1 MKTGYIIL
9 LVALLFGQLA
19 GVTILPGVVMYVHD
33 MVLLVLLSIRF
44 WKIKHFVRPRLFG
57 PIVLFSVVG
66 LLSLFFAL
74 FKFTPWQV
82 GQGSLYLLRWIAY
95 ASVYMILAQET
106 TQGLFFLRG
115 LFFTGSAFSV
125 LGLLQYILYPNL
137 RNLWYLGW
145 DPHYFRLFSTFLDPN
160 YAGLFIV
167 LTIFL
172 GLHINKRL
180 WPVQIINL
188 LALYLTYSRGS
199 YLAFASGVVIWI
211 VMKKQWKWL
220 FGLPVF
226 AVLILL
232 PKPGGDTLRLT
243 RVDSTVSRVEN
254 WQEATKLCM
263 KSPLIGYGFNT
274 LRFIPRTGETEIT
287 SHAAAGVD
295 NSFLFLLVTTGFVGL
310 VSYLWLLWSMRSSSP
325 LYWAAMTTTLVHS
338 MFTNSL
344 FYPWILLWWWIIAGT
359 SRSSR

>member
-1 MKTGYIIL
+1 MFWIKL
-9 LVALLFGQLA
+9 FFASLLFGQVGGITLA
-19 GVTILPGVVMYVHD
+19 PGIVLYAHD
-33 MVLLVLLSIRF
+33 VVLLVLLLVRL
-44 WKIKHFVRPRLFG
+44 WNTKHFIKPKLFL

-74 FKFTPWQV
+74 FRFAPWQV

-106 TQGLFFLRG
+106 TLGLFFLRG

-145 DPHYFRLFSTFLDPN
+145 DPHYYRLFSTFLDPN

-167 LTIFL
+167 LTILL
-172 GLHINKRL
+172 GLHINKKL

-188 LALYLTYSRGS
+188 FALYLTYSRGS
-199 YLAFASGVVIWI
+199 YLAFISGSIVWI
-211 VMKKQWKWL
+211 VMTKQWKWFWGLLL
-220 FGLPVF
+220 FIS
-226 AVLILL
+226 LIFL

-243 RVDSTVSRVEN
+243 RTDSTISRIEN
-254 WQEATKLCM
+254 WREAGKLFM
-263 KSPLIGYGFNT
+263 KAPVFGSGFNT
-274 LRFIPRTGETEIT
+274 LRFIKGNPN
-287 SHAAAGVD
+287 SHAAGGVD
-295 NSFLFLLVTTGFVGL
+295 NSFLFLFVTTGIVGL
-310 VSYLWLLWSMRSSSP
+310 ASYSWLLWSMRSPSP
-325 LYWAAMTTTLVHS
+325 LYWAAMTATLVHS

-359 SRSSR
+359 LRSSR